1 MSRVG
6 QGSRIGVGSRIGLSS
21 YAFFWQLSDKV
32 SEPLSIHQAL
42 ERTAELGVDLFQVC
56 DYAPLE
62 AMTDTELAA
71 VRATA
76 DRLGISLELG
86 TKGIRPGHLRK
97 FLRIAGILGSP
108 LLRTMF
114 NVPGHTPTTEEA
126 VAIFK
131 EVLPEFEAAGVKI
144 AVETYEQVPTS
155 RILDVIR
162 GVDRP
167 YLGICSDPANTV
179 AALEMPREVIDAV
192 APYVLNM
199 HVKDFAFSRK
209 DGWVGFTYAGAPLGE
224 GLLDYDYMVSKF
236 QPHQRSIN
244 QIVEHWLPWQDSKA
258 ETIRLENQWTKHSI
272 EYLRSK

>member
-1 MSRVG
+1 MTS
-6 QGSRIGVGSRIGLSS
+6 IGKSRIGLSS

-32 SEPLSIHQAL
+32 SAPLSIHDAL

-62 AMTDTELAA
+62 TMTDSELEA

-86 TKGIRPGHLRK
+86 TKGIRPEHLRK
-97 FLRIAGILGSP
+97 FLHIARILGSP

-114 NVPGHTPTTEEA
+114 NTPGHTPTNEEA
-126 VAIFK
+126 VGIFK
-131 EVLPEFEAAGVKI
+131 EVLPEFEAAEVKI

-162 GVDRP
+162 GVDSP

-199 HVKDFAFSRK
+199 HIKDFAFSRK
-209 DGWVGFTYAGAPLGE
+209 DGWVGFTYSGAPLGE
-224 GLLDYDYMVSKF
+224 GLLDYDYMISTI
-236 QPHQRSIN
+236 QPHQRNIN
-244 QIVEHWLPWQDSKA
+244 QIVEHWLPWQDT
-258 ETIRLENQWTKHSI
+258 ELDTIRLESQWTQQSLN
-272 EYLRSK
+272 YLRSK